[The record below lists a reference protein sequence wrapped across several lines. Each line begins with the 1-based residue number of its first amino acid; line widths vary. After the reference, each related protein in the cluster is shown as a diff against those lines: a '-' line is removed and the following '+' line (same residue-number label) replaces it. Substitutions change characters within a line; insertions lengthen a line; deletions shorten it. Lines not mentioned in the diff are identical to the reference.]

1 MKSAIIEAQLVSELN
16 CLSHNE
22 QHSFDSQS
30 MCVLNEPLKNSN
42 PQKSFSRW
50 VLCSFEVSIAEF
62 RGSGIVP
69 KTFGRGTEK
78 KDNLWKSTCDVLP

>member
-1 MKSAIIEAQLVSELN
+1 MSFNGQMKSAIIEAQLVSELN

-42 PQKSFSRW
+42 PQKSFSR
-50 VLCSFEVSIAEF
+50 
-62 RGSGIVP
+62 
-69 KTFGRGTEK
+69 
-78 KDNLWKSTCDVLP
+78 